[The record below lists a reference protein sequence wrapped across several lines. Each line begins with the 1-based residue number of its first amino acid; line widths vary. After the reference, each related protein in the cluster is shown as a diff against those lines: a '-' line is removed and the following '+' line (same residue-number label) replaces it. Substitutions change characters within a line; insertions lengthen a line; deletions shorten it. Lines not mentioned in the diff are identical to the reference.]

1 MNPAIHIF
9 EDRWIFGVPDTSES
23 LVTSVEE
30 DLAALVLRENCVFP
44 DSNKEEISS
53 QERYHKKLQLV
64 RSLSGANILLIDLK
78 YDNPMLDDLPAT
90 EHPKFESLRGIREL
104 PPDGTR
110 PAQPIRDAAQKTHAL
125 YLIEVALSNSEWF
138 GHIRIVSSA
147 GPQNQNRALIDYLF
161 AKLNRNDVSFSY
173 SMGDDLVGNPVGEVE
188 IAIAEF
194 KKAQGSVHA
203 RLLPP
208 TAQRWFAVN
217 NPNPAFMHHDWPEAK
232 SDQDNALAELTR
244 YFCGLSGGSNQEVRQ
259 WLQQHVEAKTIS
271 KLWNNL
277 KTVVG
282 VGSLVHCAKG
292 NRFLWFPALAFVLSA
307 CCKRNGFTVLTSATF
322 PNGMQI
328 CDSLSRSQAFA
339 LMSAI
344 IKCFSALANG
354 DGREKE
360 SGEPLVKS
368 CETAG
373 AYFAATF
380 DIPFEQVNAKLQELE
395 TRNIDEV
402 EISGCCGPLLKVQ
415 QLFGAFPPACLDV
428 SSSREGKT
436 VVAIKLRKEVQ

>member
-9 EDRWIFGVPDTSES
+9 EDRWVFGVPDTSES

-125 YLIEVALSNSEWF
+125 YLIEVALANREWF

-173 SMGDDLVGNPVGEVE
+173 SMGDDLVGNPTGEVE

-282 VGSLVHCAKG
+282 VGSLVHCADG

-307 CCKRNGFTVLTSATF
+307 CCKTNGFAVLTGATF
-322 PNGMQI
+322 PSGMQI
-328 CDSLSRSQAFA
+328 CENLSHDKACV
-339 LMSAI
+339 LMNAI
-344 IKCFSALANG
+344 IKCFSAVAKG
-354 DGREKE
+354 DGDKRELDE
-360 SGEPLVKS
+360 SLVMR
-368 CETAG
+368 CETG
-373 AYFAATF
+373 GSHFTVTL
-380 DIPFEQVNAKLQELE
+380 DIPFQLISAKLQELE
-395 TRNIDEV
+395 ARNSDET
-402 EISGCCGPLLKVQ
+402 EISGCCGPLLSVKR
-415 QLFGAFPPACLDV
+415 LLDDSPPARLDV
-428 SSSREGKT
+428 SSSNEGKT
-436 VVAIKLRKEVQ
+436 ILAIKRRE